1 MRHIRSAVELLGC
14 TFALALF
21 ITAIW
26 SAVNAPPV
34 PVKAMQA
41 PVEITDYTTVLRK
54 AYQDQAPRIIPTERI
69 VVAPE
74 VTPVEATPTQTAE
87 RQEPERSAAA
97 EPPDLR
103 PMPKLK
109 PRTQHDICRGKG
121 KRYISKHKWR
131 CRR

>member
-1 MRHIRSAVELLGC
+1 MRHLRSAVELLGC

-34 PVKAMQA
+34 PVKAMQVSEPLSEA
-41 PVEITDYTTVLRK
+41 NTTILKK
-54 AYQDQAPRIIPTERI
+54 AYQDQLPRIIPTERI

-74 VTPVEATPTQTAE
+74 VTPVEVTPTQTAE
-87 RQEPERSAAA
+87 RQPKAA

-103 PMPKLK
+103 PASK

-121 KRYISKHKWR
+121 KRYINRHKWR